1 MSLDPKESPH
11 TGAEVEESSDISS
24 FDPDA
29 YLKKQIEEESEHSIN
44 YRNCSWQKT
53 AGLLFSEY
61 ICLAIMSF
69 PWSYSVLGLG
79 LGLIVTVIVSLL
91 CLYTGL
97 IISDYCAAYPHLLNV
112 CDIGQHLIFGKKWV
126 WYATAV
132 AFLLN
137 NTLIQA
143 LHVLVGAK
151 YWNTISDNT
160 TICSIVFGV
169 ITAIICFLL
178 SLPRTFSH
186 LSGVGYFSAV
196 TMFIAVLLAMIFAGV
211 QSHPNKFDPA
221 TPVVWH
227 AWPQKGEKYVN
238 IMSAVLNIVYTFV
251 GQITYPSFI
260 SQMKQPRDFRK
271 ALVVV
276 TICELITFA
285 LAGSIIYVYVG
296 NAYMVAPAFGSLV
309 GNFKKISFSFA
320 LPTILFLGSLYS
332 NVSSQFLF
340 HQIFNKGSVHRNEN
354 TLLGWGVWAGLNGA
368 LWAIAFV
375 IAEVIPFFS
384 DLLSLMSSLFDCF
397 FGFIFWALAYFKLR
411 KLYYYKQEG
420 VRPNLLEVFK
430 RSSLLQKGEFV
441 LNLIIFALGV
451 YILGPG
457 LYSTIQSIIWSY
469 EASLYGKPFSCVS
482 NGL

>member
-1 MSLDPKESPH
+1 MSEEKVDLD
-11 TGAEVEESSDISS
+11 
-24 FDPDA
+24 
-29 YLKKQIEEESEHSIN
+29 QIEENSLDTEAYLQKEIEDENNHAIN
-44 YRNCSWQKT
+44 YRNCSWQRT

-91 CLYTGL
+91 
-97 IISDYCAAYPHLLNV
+97 SYPHLTDV
-112 CDIGQHLIFGKKWV
+112 CDIGRHLIGPKWV

-151 YWNTISDNT
+151 YFNTISDNH

-169 ITAIICFLL
+169 VSAIICFLI

-186 LSGVGYFSAV
+186 MSSVGYFSAI
-196 TMFIAVLLAMIFAGV
+196 TMFIAVVLAMAFVGV
-211 QSHPNKFDPA
+211 QSHPYGFKEG
-221 TPVVWH
+221 TPVHWR
-227 AWPQKGEKYVN
+227 AWPAKGEKYVN

-260 SQMKQPRDFRK
+260 SQMKQPKDFKK
-271 ALVVV
+271 ALIVV
-276 TICELITFA
+276 TICELITFS

-296 NAYMVAPAFGSLV
+296 NAYVTAPAFGSLV
-309 GNFKKISFSFA
+309 GNYKKIA
-320 LPTILFLGSLYS
+320 LVLHCQQLYFL
-332 NVSSQFLF
+332 VPCTVI
-340 HQIFNKGSVHRNEN
+340 HTVA
-354 TLLGWGVWAGLNGA
+354 GWAVWIGLNGI

-397 FGFIFWALAYFKLR
+397 FGFIFWALASIF
-411 KLYYYKQEG
+411 
-420 VRPNLLEVFK
+420 
-430 RSSLLQKGEFV
+430 QKVEYG
-441 LNLIIFALGV
+441 LNVIIFGLGV

-457 LYSTIQSIIWSY
+457 LYATIQSIIWSY
-469 EASLYGKPFSCVS
+469 QASLYGKPFSCVS
-482 NGL
+482 NAI

>member
-1 MSLDPKESPH
+1 MS
-11 TGAEVEESSDISS
+11 SSSIKDSKLELSEQSDVSS
-24 FDPDA
+24 FDPDSF
-29 YLKKQIEEESEHSIN
+29 LQKELDEDSQNNIN

-97 IISDYCAAYPHLLNV
+97 IICDYCAAYPHLTNV
-112 CDIGQHLIFGKKWV
+112 CDIGQHLIFGSKWV
-126 WYATAV
+126 WYATAA

-160 TICSIVFGV
+160 TICSVVFGV

-186 LSGVGYFSAV
+186 MSGVGYFSAI
-196 TMFIAVLLAMIFAGV
+196 TMFIAVILAMVFAGI
-211 QSHPNKFDPA
+211 QSHPFKYDPS
-221 TPVVWH
+221 TPVHWT
-227 AWPQKGEKYVN
+227 AWPASDAKYVD

-260 SQMKQPRDFRK
+260 SQMKKPREFRK
-271 ALVVV
+271 ALIVV

-285 LAGSIIYVYVG
+285 LAGSIVYVYVG
-296 NAYMVAPAFGSLV
+296 NAYITAPAFGSLT
-309 GNFKKISFSFA
+309 GNFKKIAFSFA

-340 HQIFNKGSVHRNEN
+340 HQIFNKSSKHRNEH
-354 TLLGWGVWAGLNGA
+354 TAVGWGVWTLLNLV

-375 IAEVIPFFS
+375 LAEVIPFFS

-411 KLYYYKQEG
+411 RLYYYKKEG
-420 VRPNLLEVFK
+420 IKIGFWELFN
-430 RSSLLQKGEFV
+430 RSSVVSKFEFV
-441 LNLIIFALGV
+441 LNIIIFGLGV

-457 LYSTIQSIIWSY
+457 LYATIQSIIWSY
-469 EASLYGKPFSCVS
+469 QDSLYGKPFSCVS
-482 NGL
+482 NAL